1 MPLDGNIMMVAE
13 AEFAFKFARALPRR
27 ANPYTQEEVLDAVES
42 LHPAIEVPDSRYN
55 DFVKVG
61 APQLI
66 ADTACADWFVLGR
79 PTTADWRSRDL
90 VAHAVGAYRNGE
102 KVAAGSGANVLGDP
116 RVALTW
122 LVNELRTYADGI
134 SDGQFVTTGTCVVP
148 VPIQRGRPTVVTWPR
163 LRNRVD
169 GLADLVLQHL
179 VDGVKHRIELPREL
193 RQPGKMLEHF
203 ARRLAI
209 QRLVRVDAVPG
220 LAWGSQRTVLAD
232 ACPEFPLDL
241 IERDLA
247 VHGDRLPFTMTAKMS
262 TMAGLMAG

>member
-1 MPLDGNIMMVAE
+1 MTQQTGAAAILWQNWQQRTRIDQLPPDCRPGDRAAGYSAQKEIVKFSGQDVVGWKIAATSAAGQKHIGVDGPLAGPLLANRVLADGATVPLDGNIMMVAE
-13 AEFAFKFARALPRR
+13 AEFAFKFAGALPRR
-27 ANPYTQEEVLDAVES
+27 ANPYTQEEVLHAVES

-122 LVNELRTYADGI
+122 LVNELRAYADGI
-134 SDGQFVTTGTCVVP
+134 SAGQFVTTGTCVVP
-148 VPIQRGRPTVVTWPR
+148 VPIQRGDTFRADFGEFGTVNVK
-163 LRNRVD
+163 
-169 GLADLVLQHL
+169 LV
-179 VDGVKHRIELPREL
+179 
-193 RQPGKMLEHF
+193 
-203 ARRLAI
+203 
-209 QRLVRVDAVPG
+209 
-220 LAWGSQRTVLAD
+220 
-232 ACPEFPLDL
+232 
-241 IERDLA
+241 
-247 VHGDRLPFTMTAKMS
+247 
-262 TMAGLMAG
+262 